1 MVFFFTEGFIK
12 TASLKFVVGNFGD
25 SIYYGNDKFEKK
37 VINLSPLAACWIN
50 KLNSLIL
57 FIRKNP
63 AFSEF
68 TDIKK
73 FVCSRKWLG
82 SWHPLLLPRCLQS
95 WDFLILI
102 LILSWFFIFILNWKK
117 NHDNRFGISS
127 FEIFV
132 CLQRWIKTVYV
143 AGRYLLLKSL
153 RIWRI
158 YWNNF

>member
-12 TASLKFVVGNFGD
+12 SASLKFVVGNFGD

-68 TDIKK
+68 TDIKNL
-73 FVCSRKWLG
+73 FALENGWGAGTPCSSPG
-82 SWHPLLLPRCLQS
+82 
-95 WDFLILI
+95 
-102 LILSWFFIFILNWKK
+102 
-117 NHDNRFGISS
+117 
-127 FEIFV
+127 
-132 CLQRWIKTVYV
+132 VY
-143 AGRYLLLKSL
+143 SPETS
-153 RIWRI
+153 
-158 YWNNF
+158 